1 MMPPSEFIARAE
13 RLEAAGIKD
22 AMGWP
27 WTSWLLAV
35 RLPDGALARDSVGHQ
50 IYETQAE
57 YRARTS
63 VPIGQTLELFA

>member
-1 MMPPSEFIARAE
+1 MTPSEF
-13 RLEAAGIKD
+13 AAWAAQQDAADIKD

-35 RLPDGALARDSVGHQ
+35 RRPDGSLTRNAAGHQ

-57 YRARTS
+57 YKARTS
-63 VPIGQTLELFA
+63 VPVGQTLELFA